1 MLNFPPYWESLKI
14 NACMSSPPHMVY
26 VLFLDKELSLHIKL
40 GAGKCFPQFY
50 SDGASANRFYQVCFV
65 FELQRVEAPGQTCLF
80 VCGTLSGWALAQG
93 FKFSTLAGGWGSTI
107 KFSYKHTRP
116 GKVAWYMKTLDSL
129 RMSWILNLVFKIR
142 WQSLVE
148 DVFDLSTQEA
158 GR

>member
-65 FELQRVEAPGQTCLF
+65 FELQRVEAPSQTCLF
-80 VCGTLSGWALAQG
+80 VCGTLSG
-93 FKFSTLAGGWGSTI
+93 
-107 KFSYKHTRP
+107 
-116 GKVAWYMKTLDSL
+116 
-129 RMSWILNLVFKIR
+129 
-142 WQSLVE
+142 
-148 DVFDLSTQEA
+148 
-158 GR
+158 